1 MALVGAAAS
10 RVVRDKTNGDRPSC
24 AARWGPRSILDGRQ
38 GQTGEHYEFA
48 SALEQNEN
56 GCEVTENGELPTVI
70 HAN

>member
-10 RVVRDKTNGDRPSC
+10 RVVRDKTPETDRL
-24 AARWGPRSILDGRQ
+24 APRDGATLILDGRQ

>member
-1 MALVGAAAS
+1 M
-10 RVVRDKTNGDRPSC
+10 
-24 AARWGPRSILDGRQ
+24 GPRSILDGRQ